1 MDATTCSSRSNMKS
15 NCNGWKDNKVNS
27 IQAEILRDA
36 GRTMIN
42 MVTLDG
48 VTIEGA
54 RGLIDVMIRALEV
67 GRFSKFSSINRI
79 SVSRFDESVNLI
91 TDKDVHRC
99 KACGE
104 TGTLSPQLWNKL
116 S

>member
-1 MDATTCSSRSNMKS
+1 MINPTQK
-15 NCNGWKDNKVNS
+15 
-27 IQAEILRDA
+27 EILRDT

-48 VTIEGA
+48 FTIEGA

-104 TGTLSPQLWNKL
+104 TGTLSPQ